1 MALNSAKELLE
12 RTMNDAELRERI
24 MQSEP
29 EGIVALAGELGLDM
43 TVEELS
49 EAMKTAG
56 KPDGSR
62 PKEMGLAEL
71 EQVAGGKPYLGE
83 GVIDFFS
90 WVACGFNHHYEYTG
104 ETQQRIDFAF
114 KVDFYQQRCRDCGH
128 INWTRTAP
136 PNVQGPKIKKSW

>member
-1 MALNSAKELLE
+1 MALNSAKELLG

-29 EGIVALAGELGLDM
+29 DGIVALAGELGLNM

-83 GVIDFFS
+83 GVINFFS

>member
-1 MALNSAKELLE
+1 
-12 RTMNDAELRERI
+12 
-24 MQSEP
+24 
-29 EGIVALAGELGLDM
+29 M

-56 KPDGSR
+56 KPNGSR

-83 GVIDFFS
+83 GVINFFS